1 MSDVRRLIEKLRRID
16 ALHAGATTEG
26 ERAAADGARQR
37 IKEKIQQYE
46 EADPPIEYKFTL
58 NNGWSRKLLLA
69 LLRRYGIR
77 PYRYYRQ
84 RHNTIMARVSKGF
97 VDKTLWPEFVEIDK
111 ELQAHLDAVAEKI
124 INESIFADSS
134 DAEEIGVFEAKRGR
148 RFFVP
153 GLLERGQDGG
163 LDPINGRQHH
173 QRDDQPAKGA
183 QATTLMAS
191 LRAIR
196 WPSCCRS
203 IV

>member
-1 MSDVRRLIEKLRRID
+1 MSNVRRLIEKLRRID

-46 EADPPIEYKFTL
+46 EADPPIEYRFTL

-134 DAEEIGVFEAKRGR
+134 DAEEIGMI
-148 RFFVP
+148 P
-153 GLLERGQDGG
+153 HGL
-163 LDPINGRQHH
+163 
-173 QRDDQPAKGA
+173 
-183 QATTLMAS
+183 
-191 LRAIR
+191 
-196 WPSCCRS
+196 
-203 IV
+203 

>member
-134 DAEEIGVFEAKRGR
+134 DAEEIGMI
-148 RFFVP
+148 P
-153 GLLERGQDGG
+153 HGL
-163 LDPINGRQHH
+163 
-173 QRDDQPAKGA
+173 
-183 QATTLMAS
+183 
-191 LRAIR
+191 
-196 WPSCCRS
+196 
-203 IV
+203 